1 MIFLC
6 SARYN
11 SYSFKEKDIATYVPA
26 YASNSRTYTKYPS
39 WVKYDN
45 IVMSPIDT
53 ITHPYFYSNSAIFK
67 SKSY

>member
-1 MIFLC
+1 MYRL
-6 SARYN
+6 
-11 SYSFKEKDIATYVPA
+11 TLG
-26 YASNSRTYTKYPS
+26 TYTKYLS